1 MTKIIEKN
9 TAELIVVLILTVVLL
24 SSCSTNYTLCDA
36 YATNETK
43 SEQYE
48 KNN

>member
-1 MTKIIEKN
+1 MTKILEKN
-9 TAELIVVLILTVVLL
+9 TAELIIVLLLTVVLL
-24 SSCSTNYTLCDA
+24 SSCSTSYTLCDA
-36 YATNETK
+36 YAINKTK